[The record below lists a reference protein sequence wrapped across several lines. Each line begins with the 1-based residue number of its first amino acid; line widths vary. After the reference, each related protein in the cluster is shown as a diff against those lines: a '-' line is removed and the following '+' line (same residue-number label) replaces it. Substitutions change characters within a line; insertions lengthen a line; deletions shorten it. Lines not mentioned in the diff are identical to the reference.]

1 MQYLDKVLD
10 ILDYMSIKFNVAS
23 KEPIY
28 FIKKLAEKVHIGYSL
43 LIDKIGYSGRVFSF
57 REGKVLNWN
66 NASLDKSTANFY
78 FYFNSQTW
86 CGSVKIFE
94 VWFSDNSFVLG
105 KIFWQNS
112 NHKKFT
118 RR

>member
-1 MQYLDKVLD
+1 MKWNGSNDNITNILKNSAKKIKYCHSRIYAPQLTCCLQGIADSFIKKLILRIFMQYLDKVLD

-57 REGKVLNWN
+57 REGKVLN
-66 NASLDKSTANFY
+66 
-78 FYFNSQTW
+78 
-86 CGSVKIFE
+86 
-94 VWFSDNSFVLG
+94 
-105 KIFWQNS
+105 
-112 NHKKFT
+112 
-118 RR
+118 